1 MKQDDNKPAQSAL
14 ERMQASNEN
23 GVTKE
28 EQEKL
33 GYRTKAA
40 TQWVA
45 HYIRVTE
52 LKEQFI
58 ASNPD
63 DLFTAEIAEKL
74 LVESWET
81 KEDTKKSVGI

>member
-1 MKQDDNKPAQSAL
+1 MANDTATKGSAL

-28 EQEKL
+28 DAEKL

-45 HYIRVTE
+45 HYVRVSE
-52 LKEQFI
+52 LKE
-58 ASNPD
+58 AYMAANPEG
-63 DLFTAEIAEKL
+63 LFTAEIAEKL

>member
-1 MKQDDNKPAQSAL
+1 MAEETKGSAL
-14 ERMQASNEN
+14 ERMQASSES

-28 EQEKL
+28 EAEKL

-40 TQWVA
+40 AQWVA
-45 HYIRVTE
+45 HYIKVAE
-52 LKEQFI
+52 LKEAFSK
-58 ASNPD
+58 SNPD
-63 DLFTAEIAEKL
+63 DLFTAEVAEKL

>member
-1 MKQDDNKPAQSAL
+1 MANDKATKGSAL

-28 EQEKL
+28 DAEKL

-40 TQWVA
+40 AQWVA
-45 HYIRVTE
+45 HYIRVAE
-52 LKEQFI
+52 LKAEYM
-58 ASNPD
+58 AANPEA
-63 DLFTAEIAEKL
+63 LFTAELAEKL
-74 LVESWET
+74 LVDSWET